1 MKPYKTLVSR
11 ADAEFII
18 NKSRFIGHGKPVETE
33 EEALAFLAEMRETYK
48 DATHNCYAYI
58 VGANMGVMRYSDD
71 GEPGGTAGM
80 PIIEV
85 LKARG
90 ITNCCVVVTR
100 YFGGVL
106 LGAGGLV
113 RAYSRGAAE
122 AVNACGV
129 GVMHPTLR
137 VLVDVPYPLLS
148 KVEFFLKT
156 APVIV
161 EDKAFAEQVTLT
173 LLVRETDAATLE
185 ASLVDLSEGT
195 LEPVRFDEFY
205 HPWPEEGAA
214 LK

>member
-1 MKPYKTLVSR
+1 MCIR
-11 ADAEFII
+11 D
-18 NKSRFIGHGKPVETE
+18 R
-33 EEALAFLAEMRETYK
+33 
-48 DATHNCYAYI
+48 
-58 VGANMGVMRYSDD
+58 RYSDD

-148 KVEFFLKT
+148 RVEFCLKT
-156 APVIV
+156 APVSV

-173 LLVRETDAATLE
+173 LLTRETDAAALE

>member
-1 MKPYKTLVSR
+1 
-11 ADAEFII
+11 
-18 NKSRFIGHGKPVETE
+18 
-33 EEALAFLAEMRETYK
+33 
-48 DATHNCYAYI
+48 
-58 VGANMGVMRYSDD
+58 
-71 GEPGGTAGM
+71 M

-90 ITNCCVVVTR
+90 VTNCCVVVTR
-100 YFGGVL
+100 YFGGIL

-137 VLVDVPYPLLS
+137 ILVDVPYAMLS
-148 KVEFFLKT
+148 RVEFFLKS
-156 APVIV
+156 APVLV

-173 LLVRETDAATLE
+173 LLVRDTDAAALE
-185 ASLVDLSEGT
+185 AKLIDLSEGT

-205 HPWPEEGAA
+205 YAWKEEEAPPA
-214 LK
+214 

>member
-90 ITNCCVVVTR
+90 VTNCCVVVTR

-129 GVMHPTLR
+129 GVMHPTLAR
-137 VLVDVPYPLLS
+137 PRGRAVPASEQGGVLFEDRPGDRRGQGLRRAGDADSARARNGRRLPGGEPYRP
-148 KVEFFLKT
+148 FRGH
-156 APVIV
+156 A
-161 EDKAFAEQVTLT
+161 
-173 LLVRETDAATLE
+173 
-185 ASLVDLSEGT
+185 GT
-195 LEPVRFDEFY
+195 
-205 HPWPEEGAA
+205 GA
-214 LK
+214 L

>member
-1 MKPYKTLVSR
+1 MKPYKTLISR
-11 ADAEFII
+11 ADAEFVI
-18 NKSRFIGHGKPVETE
+18 NKSRFIGHGAPVQTE
-33 EEALAFLAEMRETYK
+33 QEALAFLRCMREQYR

-58 VGANMGVMRYSDD
+58 LGANMGIMRYSDD

-90 ITNCCVVVTR
+90 VTNCCCVVTR

-129 GVMHPTLR
+129 GVMYPTQRIL
-137 VLVDVPYPLLS
+137 LDVPYALLKS
-148 KVEFFLKT
+148 VERFL
-156 APVIV
+156 AQRRVII
-161 EDKAFAEQVTLT
+161 EDKDFAVAVTLS
-173 LLVRETDAATLE
+173 LLVRAQEADDLE
-185 ASLVDLSEGT
+185 AGLVDLSEGT
-195 LEPVRFDEFY
+195 LAPVRFDQFY
-205 HPWPEEGAA
+205 RAWPEEE
-214 LK
+214 

>member
-1 MKPYKTLVSR
+1 M
-11 ADAEFII
+11 
-18 NKSRFIGHGKPVETE
+18 
-33 EEALAFLAEMRETYK
+33 
-48 DATHNCYAYI
+48 
-58 VGANMGVMRYSDD
+58 
-71 GEPGGTAGM
+71 
-80 PIIEV
+80 
-85 LKARG
+85 
-90 ITNCCVVVTR
+90 VVTR

-148 KVEFFLKT
+148 RVEFFLKT

-173 LLVRETDAATLE
+173 LLTRETDAATLE

-195 LEPVRFDEFY
+195 LELVRFDEFY

>member
-1 MKPYKTLVSR
+1 MKPYKTLISR
-11 ADAEFII
+11 ADAEFVI
-18 NKSRFIGHGKPVETE
+18 NKSRFIGHGKPVESE

-90 ITNCCVVVTR
+90 VTNCCVVVTR
-100 YFGGVL
+100 YFGGIL
-106 LGAGGLV
+106 LGA
-113 RAYSRGAAE
+113 
-122 AVNACGV
+122 

-137 VLVDVPYPLLS
+137 ILVDVPYAMLS
-148 KVEFFLKT
+148 RVEFFLKS
-156 APVIV
+156 APVLV

-173 LLVRETDAATLE
+173 LLVRDTDAAALE
-185 ASLVDLSEGT
+185 AKLIDLSEGT

-205 HPWPEEGAA
+205 YAWKEEVPPA
-214 LK
+214 

>member
-1 MKPYKTLVSR
+1 MKPYKTLLR
-11 ADAEFII
+11 CADAEFIV
-18 NKSRFIGHGKPVETE
+18 NKSRFIGHGKPVQSE
-33 EEALAFLAEMRETYK
+33 EEALAFLARMRETYK

-90 ITNCCVVVTR
+90 VTNCCVVVTR

-122 AVNACGV
+122 AVAACGV
-129 GVMHPTLR
+129 GMMHPTLR
-137 VLVDVPYPLLS
+137 MMVDVPYPMLNR
-148 KVEFFLKT
+148 VDFFLKS
-156 APVIV
+156 APVVV
-161 EDKAFAEQVTLT
+161 EDKTFADIVTLT
-173 LLVRETDAATLE
+173 LRVRACDADALE
-185 ASLVDLSEGT
+185 KSLTDLSDAT
-195 LEPVRFDEFY
+195 LEPVRFEAF
-205 HPWPEEGAA
+205 HCAWEERD
-214 LK
+214 K

>member
-85 LKARG
+85 AQGAR
-90 ITNCCVVVTR
+90 R
-100 YFGGVL
+100 HQLLRGGDAL
-106 LGAGGLV
+106 LWRRPPRRRRAGARLFARRGRGRERLRRRRDASHV
-113 RAYSRGAAE
+113 AHPCGRA
-122 AVNACGV
+122 
-129 GVMHPTLR
+129 PTPCS
-137 VLVDVPYPLLS
+137 VAWS
-148 KVEFFLKT
+148 F
-156 APVIV
+156 
-161 EDKAFAEQVTLT
+161 
-173 LLVRETDAATLE
+173 
-185 ASLVDLSEGT
+185 S
-195 LEPVRFDEFY
+195 
-205 HPWPEEGAA
+205 
-214 LK
+214 

>member
-1 MKPYKTLVSR
+1 
-11 ADAEFII
+11 
-18 NKSRFIGHGKPVETE
+18 
-33 EEALAFLAEMRETYK
+33 MRETYK
-48 DATHNCYAYI
+48 DANHNCYAYI

-90 ITNCCVVVTR
+90 VTNCCVVVTR

-122 AVNACGV
+122 AVFACGV

-137 VLVDVPYPLLS
+137 ALVDVPYPLLS
-148 KVEFFLKT
+148 RVEFFLKT

-173 LLVRETDAATLE
+173 LLVRETDAAALE
-185 ASLVDLSEGT
+185 ASLTDLSEGT
-195 LEPVRFDEFY
+195 LELVRFDEFY
-205 HPWPEEGAA
+205 HPWKEEEPSA
-214 LK
+214 